1 MKNKFIYFFNSQHLC
16 CCSLQPLMIVLL
28 LWLKETLHKLKRELD
43 AARCKWLVRCIVGK
57 MHGSCAHRCLWEASG
72 CIHKDSLSKGK
83 LASWAVF
90 TMEKN
95 SLLSE
100 YRSFKMY
107 HGYWCLYNTQWIVT
121 SMLRK
126 HIVSFF
132 LIFNVSF
139 LFIISNFHKVY

>member
-1 MKNKFIYFFNSQHLC
+1 MKNKFIYFFNSQNLC

-43 AARCKWLVRCIVGK
+43 AARCKRLVRCIVRDARLLC
-57 MHGSCAHRCLWEASG
+57 S
-72 CIHKDSLSKGK
+72 SLSERH
-83 LASWAVF
+83 LAASIRTVF
-90 TMEKN
+90 PKEN
-95 SLLSE
+95 LPLGQFSQWERNPLLSE

-107 HGYWCLYNTQWIVT
+107 HGCWCLYNTQWIVT

-132 LIFNVSF
+132 LILNVSF